1 MEGKDVDTFYDI
13 KMKIL
18 MLTTKFPL
26 DPESPY
32 LTNDICTAFLNSG
45 HEVVVVN
52 IDWYEENSR
61 KAITGKDGFMFYNIA
76 KPKLLWLPH
85 YLRTPAVWFLSSLIA
100 YLKTRKDL
108 NKISFDRC
116 VLMTPMTIFASF
128 LFLSA
133 NLKNVKWASMCWDF
147 FPIHQF
153 NLGLV
158 PKKLLSALHL
168 LEEKIYK
175 KCSTIAVLSKDYELF
190 LKKNYRIEPN
200 SEIVVTGL
208 WGGDFEVDHV
218 VNNTEA
224 RNLNLDSSI
233 VYGGQLIEG
242 RGLDNLL
249 LVAEAASK
257 INNDIRII
265 VIGGGNMLPKLKRLC
280 EEKKISNVNF
290 LKPLSRYQYTKLIK
304 NCLAGLISL
313 DKAAMCPSF
322 PSKIVDYLRVGL
334 PIIAIDDIN
343 ASLASFIQL
352 NNIGYYVS
360 SDNLELLSESI
371 RNLYFDRQ
379 LRNQISKNSLE
390 CFTKKFNPSLSS
402 DLILHGSTKDV

>member
-32 LTNDICTAFLNSG
+32 LTNDICAAFLKSG

-52 IDWYEENSR
+52 IDWYEENSG
-61 KAITGKDGFMFYNIA
+61 KAITGKDSFMFYNIA
-76 KPKLLWLPH
+76 KPKLRLLPH
-85 YLRTPAVWFLSSLIA
+85 YLKTPAVWFFSSLIA

-116 VLMTPMTIFASF
+116 VLMTPMTIFALF

-133 NLKNVKWASMCWDF
+133 NLKNVKWVSMCWDF

-158 PKKLLSALHL
+158 PRKLLSVLHS
-168 LEEKIYK
+168 LEEKIYR
-175 KCSTIAVLSKDYELF
+175 KCTTIAVLSTDYELF
-190 LKKNYRIEPN
+190 LKKNYQIERA
-200 SEIVVTGL
+200 SDVVVTGL

-218 VNNTEA
+218 VCNPEA
-224 RNLNLDSSI
+224 ENLNLDSSI

-257 INNDIRII
+257 VSSDIRIL

-280 EEKKISNVNF
+280 EEKKINNIDF

-304 NCLAGLISL
+304 SCLAGLISL

-322 PSKIVDYLRVGL
+322 PSKIIDYLRVGL
-334 PIIAIDDIN
+334 PVIAIDDIN
-343 ASLASFIQL
+343 ASLASFIRL
-352 NNIGYYVS
+352 NNVGYYLS
-360 SDNLELLSESI
+360 SEDLELLSESI
-371 RNLYFDRQ
+371 SKLYFDSK
-379 LRNQISKNSLE
+379 LRSQISQNSLE
-390 CFTKKFNPSLSS
+390 CFTNNFNPKLAS
-402 DLILHGSTKDV
+402 DLILHGSTREV